1 MKLDIGLTGRAILP
15 AAFLTLLP
23 ASLPAQ
29 SRLTMFPPVRG
40 LHEMVGS
47 CNNFEV
53 DAGMRIL
60 SQGGNAVDAGVAT
73 VLAAGVTELDHFGL
87 GGEIP
92 ILIKMDGHP
101 VIAISGIGTAPKR
114 ATVAFYRSR
123 RRELWEQP
131 GHMPPMP
138 AEGIL
143 AAPVPGVMDALILA
157 LERYGTMSF
166 AQVSAPAIEDADGF
180 PITEVMADWIRGSQ
194 PLLQLW
200 PTSREFFLPGGVAP
214 RRGEVF
220 HEPALARTL
229 RALAAAEAKAKGSRV
244 ERLRAIHNYFYKG
257 PIAREIASFCEHNGG
272 LISYDDMAGFHAEV
286 DTPRTGTYRGY
297 QIYKPGFWSQGPVMI
312 ETLNLLEGYD
322 LRAMGHNSPAYI
334 HTLVEAIKLAFA
346 DRDRYYGDPKFSK
359 IPEHILLSKE
369 YAAERRKLIDP
380 NHASL
385 EERPGTFGGPLPM
398 PASTESTIAARDTT
412 CVNVVDRARNLFSAT
427 PSGGWL
433 PSVIAG
439 STGLAMSERMQTFVL
454 IPGHPNE
461 LAPGKRPRV
470 TLSPLI
476 VLKDGKPFLAMST
489 PGGDLQD
496 QTLLQV
502 FLNIVEF
509 NMSPQEAIESPRFD
523 SAHLYTSFD
532 FHEFLPGKLNV
543 ERRIPQA
550 TIERLIAMGHKVTV
564 VGDWANLSAP
574 TAILIDTSDGVLT
587 GGADPR
593 RSRFIYGR

>member
-1 MKLDIGLTGRAILP
+1 MMVDFSPARSVILL
-15 AAFLTLLP
+15 AAAALAAYP
-23 ASLPAQ
+23 Q
-29 SRLTMFPPVRG
+29 SKLTMFPPVRG

-60 SQGGNAVDAGVAT
+60 AAGGNAVDAGVAT
-73 VLAAGVTELDHFGL
+73 TLAAGVTELDHFGL

-92 ILIKMDGHP
+92 IMIKLAGQP
-101 VIAISGIGTAPKR
+101 VVAISGIGTAPAA
-114 ATVAFYRSR
+114 ATVAFYKARP
-123 RRELWEQP
+123 RELWEEP

-143 AAPVPGVMDALILA
+143 SSPVPGAVDGLLLA

-166 AQVSAPAIEDADGF
+166 AQVAAPAIEYTDGF
-180 PITEVMADWIRGSQ
+180 PVTEVMADWIRGSQ

-200 PTSREFFLPGGVAP
+200 PTSREFFLPNGVPP
-214 RRGEVF
+214 RRGEIF
-220 HEPALARTL
+220 REPALGRTL
-229 RALAAAEAKAKGSRV
+229 RAMVAAEAKAKGNRV
-244 ERLRAIHNYFYKG
+244 ERLRAVHDYFYKG
-257 PIAREIASFCEHNGG
+257 PVAREYDSFCKREGG
-272 LISYDDMAGFHAEV
+272 LITYDDMANFHAEV
-286 DTPRTGTYRGY
+286 DTPRVGTYKGY
-297 QIYKPGFWSQGPVMI
+297 EIYKPGFWSQGPVMI
-312 ETLNLLEGYD
+312 ETLNLLEGFD
-322 LRAMGHNSPAYI
+322 LRAMGQNSAQYI

-359 IPEHILLSKE
+359 IPEQTLLSKE

-380 NHASL
+380 NHASM
-385 EERPGTFGGPLPM
+385 EERPGAFGGALNM
-398 PASTESTIAARDTT
+398 PITAESTVAAKDTT
-412 CVNVVDRARNLFSAT
+412 CVNVVDRERNMFSAT

-439 STGLAMSERMQTFVL
+439 NTGLAMSERMQTFVL

-470 TLSPLI
+470 TLSPTI
-476 VLKDGKPFLAMST
+476 VLRDGKPFLALST

-509 NMSPQEAIESPRFD
+509 NMSPQEAIEAPRFD
-523 SAHLYTSFD
+523 SAHMYTSFD

-543 ERRIPQA
+543 EHRIPQA
-550 TIERLIAMGHKVTV
+550 TIEKLVALGHKVTV

-574 TAILIDTSDGVLT
+574 TAIRISMSDGVLH